1 MSQPPAAGPKA
12 GDLDSRSRRLN
23 GTRLRL
29 ARLARRVSQAEL
41 AELAGVTRQAV
52 AGVEAGR
59 WDPSLRVALALARGL
74 GVEVEELFGPP
85 ATHPLVDAEAL
96 VPVADAGVRVELAQ
110 VAGRQVALPLV
121 ADRTL
126 RPGFG
131 PASGVTASGV
141 DPDRRDVPGSASRR
155 SGRPVDSGRVAV
167 RPNTAP
173 ARSVVVAGCDPALP
187 LLAEP
192 LARQN
197 PPLSLAWW
205 PCSTGRALQ
214 LAAAGLVHVAGVHL
228 ASGPGGAGDLQTLV
242 GGPLQAMGAEVIG
255 FARWYEGLVFQ
266 PQLGPELDLVG
277 VAQRRLRLVN
287 RDVGSEARALLEAGA
302 AEADVRIDD
311 LPGADSTVTAHLL
324 VASAV
329 ASGLGQ
335 VGVCIEACALAYGLG
350 FSPLAHE
357 DSQLVLPTPLLG
369 TVEVQGL
376 LRALASSDL
385 QAQLS
390 QVPGYDAGPCGE
402 AITTVAPT
410 PA

>member
-1 MSQPPAAGPKA
+1 MDP
-12 GDLDSRSRRLN
+12 DSRSRRLN

-29 ARLARRVSQAEL
+29 ARLARGVSQAEL

-74 GVEVEELFGPP
+74 GVGVDELFGPP
-85 ATHPLVDAEAL
+85 ATYPLVDAEAL

-110 VAGRQVALPLV
+110 VAGHQVALPLV

-131 PASGVTASGV
+131 PASGVTAGGAGGAI
-141 DPDRRDVPGSASRR
+141 PGSTPPGAASGR
-155 SGRPVDSGRVAV
+155 SGLAFGTGRPGRLAV
-167 RPNTAP
+167 RPNAAP

-192 LARQN
+192 LARQS

-205 PCSTGRALQ
+205 PCSTSRALQ

-228 ASGPGGAGDLQTLV
+228 AAGPGATGDLQALV
-242 GGPLQAMGAEVIG
+242 GGPLQAVGAEVIG

-266 PQLGPELDLVG
+266 PQLDPELDLPG
-277 VAQRRLRLVN
+277 VAERRLRLVN
-287 RDVGSEARALLEAGA
+287 RDVGSEARALLDAGA
-302 AEADVRIDD
+302 AEAGVRVDD
-311 LPGADSTVTAHLL
+311 LPGADSAVTAHLL

-335 VGVCIEACALAYGLG
+335 VGVCTEPCALAYGLG
-350 FSPLAHE
+350 FSALAHE
-357 DSQLVLPTPLLG
+357 HSHLVLPAPLLG

-376 LRALASSDL
+376 LRALAASDL
-385 QAQLS
+385 QAQLG

-402 AITTVAPT
+402 AIATVAPAPT
-410 PA
+410 